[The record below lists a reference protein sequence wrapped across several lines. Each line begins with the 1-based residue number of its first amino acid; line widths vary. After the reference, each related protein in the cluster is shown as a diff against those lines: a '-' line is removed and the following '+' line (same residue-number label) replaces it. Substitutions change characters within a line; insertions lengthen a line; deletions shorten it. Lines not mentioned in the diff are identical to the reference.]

1 MKIKRKFLLSSF
13 IAFYSLC
20 VGHIVHADDTEL
32 YVWSMSENEDARP
45 KILILLDTS
54 GSMGTKLTAR
64 IPFTKTTYNKI
75 YWSTDG
81 TVPLATSNNYF
92 LKAANNCSASIGS
105 LTAVGKYTDVLLQ
118 WAGDVSSGLA
128 WKTLGSGS
136 SSSVVDCYADVRSAD
151 ITTASN
157 PATNVAGVPAD
168 ASYGPYSIDTTQKS
182 TVFAYSPSLTLFTD
196 EYVAW
201 YAANKTG
208 SYSRISVAKQAIKDI
223 IYSNPNVDFGLEV
236 YNNNNGSEQ
245 GGRVIKAVQTLTDS
259 TRATFLNNV
268 TENGSTPL
276 TESYYEASLYWAGK
290 SAKWGKAASLTP
302 KFDSEAFTSGTD
314 TYVSPFK
321 TDGCNDTSYS
331 IVITDGEP
339 NGDTAANTSISS
351 YITSYTS
358 GMNATDKTKYSTAFS
373 LPTSNYDKNSYLP
386 HIAYYLYH
394 TDLRSNLAGTQNVS
408 TYTIGFGNDAVAN
421 AGALMAQ
428 TAEWGG
434 GEYYPATDA
443 DALSTS
449 LRKLMNDILDRQY
462 SGVTPSTSVNIQDR
476 SENLDRLYYPM
487 FSPKKGPFWPGNI
500 KKLKLVNSSYIADS
514 TGKLAIGTDGRMLS
528 TAQTYWST
536 VVDGSN
542 VLLGGVQS
550 SLSKQTSRKV
560 LTNKG
565 TTLLDINKTN
575 LESISSYSDTQMAA
589 YLGLSSST
597 GLDDQISWILGKD
610 IDSQNTTTGLIYRE
624 NVLSDMMHSQP
635 VAINYGGAST
645 PDIRLVVGSNAGFLH
660 MFKDNDSANTVSES
674 WAFIPYELLPKQR
687 TLRVNADG
695 GAHVYGLDATPVVYT
710 TDTNGD
716 GIISSSDGDK
726 VWLFMGQRQGGSN
739 YYAFDITNPDSPVM
753 MWQISGGSAG
763 FERLAQTWS
772 TPQITKI
779 PGYSKPVLIFGGGYN
794 TGKDSLAL
802 GTNDS
807 VGNAIYIVDAETG
820 VLKFTVSPSGDL
832 TNTDM
837 HDSIAAP
844 VKTVDYDSDGYTD
857 IIYAAD
863 TGGNVWRVD
872 LPDST
877 QSHWSISKFAS
888 VGSDLLRADDRR
900 FFGQPLVVTYSN
912 TEVTKDGSVYTFKK
926 KPVRAVLLGSGD
938 RNHPRTDTVVGN
950 MYYMFRDYQLAPY
963 AVSATKPAT
972 ITTSDLYDIT
982 SNPYGTAA
990 DDDARKQILA
1000 DITAKRGWKYRMTG
1014 AGEKVF
1020 GSGVVSDGIL
1030 YFSSFLP
1037 YATSGANVC
1046 SVGNSIG
1053 TTRIYAIDLDLGFY
1067 PDGNKTAFTSYNDT
1081 ILENLG
1087 VVVGADKSVRL
1098 LTPVPDGSALDSNNV
1113 VKVDPITG
1121 KPVKCTGDAKCEI
1134 KKVGDNLP
1142 KIFKVYQA
1150 EQR

>member
-1 MKIKRKFLLSSF
+1 
-13 IAFYSLC
+13 
-20 VGHIVHADDTEL
+20 
-32 YVWSMSENEDARP
+32 
-45 KILILLDTS
+45 
-54 GSMGTKLTAR
+54 
-64 IPFTKTTYNKI
+64 
-75 YWSTDG
+75 
-81 TVPLATSNNYF
+81 
-92 LKAANNCSASIGS
+92 
-105 LTAVGKYTDVLLQ
+105 
-118 WAGDVSSGLA
+118 
-128 WKTLGSGS
+128 
-136 SSSVVDCYADVRSAD
+136 
-151 ITTASN
+151 
-157 PATNVAGVPAD
+157 
-168 ASYGPYSIDTTQKS
+168 
-182 TVFAYSPSLTLFTD
+182 
-196 EYVAW
+196 
-201 YAANKTG
+201 
-208 SYSRISVAKQAIKDI
+208 
-223 IYSNPNVDFGLEV
+223 
-236 YNNNNGSEQ
+236 
-245 GGRVIKAVQTLTDS
+245 
-259 TRATFLNNV
+259 
-268 TENGSTPL
+268 
-276 TESYYEASLYWAGK
+276 
-290 SAKWGKAASLTP
+290 
-302 KFDSEAFTSGTD
+302 
-314 TYVSPFK
+314 
-321 TDGCNDTSYS
+321 
-331 IVITDGEP
+331 
-339 NGDTAANTSISS
+339 
-351 YITSYTS
+351 
-358 GMNATDKTKYSTAFS
+358 
-373 LPTSNYDKNSYLP
+373 
-386 HIAYYLYH
+386 
-394 TDLRSNLAGTQNVS
+394 
-408 TYTIGFGNDAVAN
+408 
-421 AGALMAQ
+421 
-428 TAEWGG
+428 
-434 GEYYPATDA
+434 
-443 DALSTS
+443 
-449 LRKLMNDILDRQY
+449 
-462 SGVTPSTSVNIQDR
+462 
-476 SENLDRLYYPM
+476 
-487 FSPKKGPFWPGNI
+487 
-500 KKLKLVNSSYIADS
+500 
-514 TGKLAIGTDGRMLS
+514 
-528 TAQTYWST
+528 
-536 VVDGSN
+536 
-542 VLLGGVQS
+542 
-550 SLSKQTSRKV
+550 
-560 LTNKG
+560 
-565 TTLLDINKTN
+565 
-575 LESISSYSDTQMAA
+575 
-589 YLGLSSST
+589 
-597 GLDDQISWILGKD
+597 
-610 IDSQNTTTGLIYRE
+610 
-624 NVLSDMMHSQP
+624 
-635 VAINYGGAST
+635 
-645 PDIRLVVGSNAGFLH
+645 
-660 MFKDNDSANTVSES
+660 
-674 WAFIPYELLPKQR
+674 
-687 TLRVNADG
+687 
-695 GAHVYGLDATPVVYT
+695 
-710 TDTNGD
+710 
-716 GIISSSDGDK
+716 
-726 VWLFMGQRQGGSN
+726 MGQRQGGSN